1 MQRVFPV
8 SAVTFFFIIIIIKQ
22 NWCLFV
28 NESMQ
33 ECAGEIIA
41 DVASDVSV
49 RRRLRRRWAVVRVSG
64 ELLLYSWSLSPSF
77 RPPAAASSV

>member
-1 MQRVFPV
+1 
-8 SAVTFFFIIIIIKQ
+8 
-22 NWCLFV
+22 
-28 NESMQ
+28 MQ